1 MLPFKLRVSYYW
13 HKAIREDRQP
23 VTKGTTAFLFL
34 VLANRLRAN
43 KMLAFSG

>member
-1 MLPFKLRVSYYW
+1 MLPFELRVSYDW
-13 HKAIREDRQP
+13 PKAIREDRQP
-23 VTKGTTAFLFL
+23 FTKSTTAFLVL